1 MNYYNEIKE
10 IFINNEL
17 TKKVKDYSK
26 NKSDLDSYYNVGKL
40 LIEAQGGEA
49 RAKYGDNIIKE
60 YSKKLTKELGK
71 GYSERNLK
79 NMRKFYLFQ
88 KGQPL
93 VAELSW
99 SHYVILLSLKDN
111 NKINYY
117 IEQVKIYNLS
127 KRELINRIKSKEY
140 ERLDDVT
147 KNKLIHNENTNISD
161 FVKNPI
167 LINNKL
173 NVTDIKE
180 NILKKLILE
189 DLPSFMKELGDG
201 FCFIDSE
208 YKIKV
213 GNNYNYIDLLLF
225 NYIYNCFVVTEL
237 KVTELKKE
245 HIGQVQVYM
254 NYIDKHVKKE
264 YHNKTIGIII
274 VKKDNKYI
282 IEYSSDA
289 RIISREYELVG
300 GV

>member
-10 IFINNEL
+10 ILINNEL

-49 RAKYGDNIIKE
+49 RAKYGDNIVKE
-60 YSKKLTKELGK
+60 YSKKLTSELGK

-99 SHYVILLSLKDN
+99 SHYVILLPLKDN

-117 IEQVKIYNLS
+117 IEQIKIYHLS
-127 KRELINRIKSKEY
+127 KRELISRIKSKEY
-140 ERLDDVT
+140 ERLDDIT
-147 KNKLIHNENTNISD
+147 KNKLINKEDTNISD

-167 LINNKL
+167 VINNKL

-189 DLPSFMKELGDG
+189 DMDNFLKELGDG
-201 FCFIDSE
+201 FCYIGCE
-208 YKIKV
+208 YKIKI
-213 GNNYNYIDLLLF
+213 GNNYIDLLLF

-245 HIGQVQVYM
+245 YIGQVQVYM
-254 NYIDKHVKKE
+254 NYIDKHVKKD

-289 RIISREYELVG
+289 RIISREYELV
-300 GV
+300 